1 MLGSRDYIMA
11 PTGLILPGKVAADRA
26 RAARKPKAMDFFAG
40 AGGMSFGL
48 IQAGYE
54 VVAAAEYDCGA
65 VVTYCLN
72 LCRYGQFTM
81 HFVTPEDGVR
91 MERFLTKSFKA
102 AGVTVADGAVKVD
115 GKLTDKRLGLAGAG
129 LISGD
134 PSMPGVS
141 HVFVGDVRKLTSERI
156 LETLG
161 MKVGELD
168 VVCGGP
174 PCQGY
179 SKGGK
184 QDVYDPRN
192 GLVYEFARFIVEL
205 QPKAMIMEEVP
216 EVATM
221 MDPDGVPVLDKLR
234 RILEDGDFRGYDDF
248 RKMAHGG
255 PDRVGVMRGAT
266 PKRLAAE
273 AKREC
278 KAAARA
284 AKKASA
290 PRPHGLPGQI
300 DLFGEA
306 A

>member
-1 MLGSRDYIMA
+1 MA

-26 RAARKPKAMDFFAG
+26 RAARRPKAMDFFAG
-40 AGGMSFGL
+40 AGGMSLGL

-65 VVTYCLN
+65 VVTYGLN
-72 LCRYGQFTM
+72 LCRYRQFTM
-81 HFVTPEDGVR
+81 HFVTPEDGVW
-91 MERFLTKSFKA
+91 MERFLTKQFNQ
-102 AGVTVADGAVKVD
+102 AGVTVTDGAVKVD
-115 GKLTDKRLGLAGAG
+115 GKRLGLAGTG

-134 PSMPGVS
+134 PAMSGVS
-141 HVFVGDVRKLTSERI
+141 HVFVGNVRKLTSERI

-161 MKVGELD
+161 MNAGELD

-174 PCQGY
+174 PCQGF

-184 QDVYDPRN
+184 QNVYDPRN

-234 RILEDGDFRGYDDF
+234 RILEDGDFRGYEAF

-255 PDRVGVMRGAT
+255 PDRVEVMRGAT

-273 AKREC
+273 AKRER

-284 AKKASA
+284 AKAKAA
-290 PRPHGLPGQI
+290 RPHGLPGQI